1 MPTIHAN
8 GIDIWYD
15 YSLGS
20 GPTIAMNHGWRGAS
34 DQWPTSL
41 YELRHIGR
49 FLLYDVRGQGRT
61 SVPEDRDSYTMPQYA
76 ADLRALMDYLEIDK
90 AHVVGV
96 SQGGMIAAQFACDY
110 PERTRSL
117 VISDSTAGNG
127 VDEGPGGEWERN
139 MQRNLEIMEALA
151 PKEGLASL
159 AERVIKHGR
168 DNDPHYF
175 EFPEPLDIRE
185 TRDRYSYT
193 RMSVPGFIGSAR
205 AIRTR
210 PDNTAHIREL
220 HMPVM
225 VIQGE
230 WDDFLPCGERDHR
243 LIEGSRY
250 VLARKSGHSVDRW
263 RSDIWAPQIARFIA
277 DVEAGRDVAGEC
289 EL

>member
-1 MPTIHAN
+1 MPTVRLN

-49 FLLYDVRGQGRT
+49 ILVYDVRGQGRT
-61 SVPEDRDSYTMPQYA
+61 STPEDPDSYTMPQYA
-76 ADLRALMDYLEIDK
+76 ADLRALMDHLEVEQ

-110 PERTRSL
+110 PERSRSL

-127 VDEGPGGEWERN
+127 VDEGAGGEWERK
-139 MQRNLEIMEALA
+139 MQHNLEIMEALA

-168 DNDPHYF
+168 DTDAHYF
-175 EFPEPLDIRE
+175 EFPEPLDTRE

-193 RMSVPGFIGSAR
+193 RMTVDGFIGSAR

-210 PDNTAHIREL
+210 PDNTARIREL
-220 HMPVM
+220 HMPSL

-230 WDDFLPCGERDHR
+230 WDDFLPCGERDHT

-250 VLARKSGHSVDRW
+250 LLARKSGHSVDRW
-263 RSDIWAPQIARFIA
+263 RCDIWAPQIAAFLE
-277 DVEAGRDVAGEC
+277 DVEAGRDIAGEY